1 MVLDP
6 LEQAHVDIMTLT
18 LEEGPYPSLSTF
30 ALPVQSFENTDT
42 KNYKDITT
50 P

>member
-6 LEQAHVDIMTLT
+6 FEQAHVDIMTLT

-30 ALPVQSFENTDT
+30 AFPVQSFENTDT
-42 KNYKDITT
+42 KNYKDITI